1 MTPEAI
7 SDRGLRLDFLHGVR
21 GLAALTVV
29 LFHLTLST
37 APDSAGPVIRTLN
50 VPILHGYLAV
60 PVFLVLSGFLL
71 ATPVVTNGLALRGGV
86 SGFLRRRALRI
97 LPPYYAAYVLDM
109 LLYATAHRVAALVG
123 VDPGHVVQEQMEF
136 GYRWPGVVAHL
147 FLVHNMSHEWNR
159 GMDPI
164 LWSIACEWQ
173 IYLLFA
179 VALVPL
185 WRRAGLAALL
195 AACAALAAVL
205 MMHCDGGACCYLVPS
220 MIPAF
225 GIGVAGA
232 GVVFGTGARAA
243 ALRRWPWGGITLGA
257 WLVTCAGTALLDA
270 SVPAE
275 AMGIPVPYYHV
286 TGYCRCVY
294 DGLAALATTALI
306 VWLALGWRDG
316 HVPPGVSARFRGLL
330 ESRPL
335 RTLAGFSYSL
345 YLTHGS
351 VTLFVARATQRLWPW
366 WGIHWAAMM
375 IGGTLLSLSVGYVF
389 HRCFER
395 PFMSAESGAP
405 MFRRARGRDL
415 A

>member
-1 MTPEAI
+1 
-7 SDRGLRLDFLHGVR
+7 
-21 GLAALTVV
+21 
-29 LFHLTLST
+29 
-37 APDSAGPVIRTLN
+37 
-50 VPILHGYLAV
+50 
-60 PVFLVLSGFLL
+60 
-71 ATPVVTNGLALRGGV
+71 
-86 SGFLRRRALRI
+86 
-97 LPPYYAAYVLDM
+97 
-109 LLYATAHRVAALVG
+109 
-123 VDPGHVVQEQMEF
+123 
-136 GYRWPGVVAHL
+136 
-147 FLVHNMSHEWNR
+147 
-159 GMDPI
+159 
-164 LWSIACEWQ
+164 
-173 IYLLFA
+173 
-179 VALVPL
+179 VPL

-232 GVVFGTGARAA
+232 GVVFGPGARAA

-275 AMGIPVPYYHV
+275 AMGIPVPYYYV

-294 DGLAALATTALI
+294 DGLAALATSALI

-335 RTLAGFSYSL
+335 RTLAWFSYSL

-395 PFMSAESGAP
+395 PFMSTESGAP
-405 MFRRARGRDL
+405 MFWRERGH
-415 A
+415 AAG